1 MRYHHLPVTEA
12 PVLSPNGE
20 HGGATLITTIVILLL
35 LTVLA
40 LGLMHMSRGSIQ
52 AAGSYQTSEQ
62 ALHVAEAGMELV
74 GRTMISS
81 YYSAINS
88 MFYDGGD
95 IARLPDPNFGDLE
108 ALLEGTG
115 ENGAMYATYYGQFPS
130 FKGQVVVDEENNL
143 IGEYFVRIVDNDVL
157 ELEDGDYYNRYEDE
171 DGDYYNNVI
180 QPNFTVDRDYNLL
193 IQSRAVIRSGETI
206 VATRMVSARFCAI
219 PEGSG
224 SQVRQSAANTNLTPA
239 FCKQPWLVR
248 Q

>member
-1 MRYHHLPVTEA
+1 MRFQHRPETGTPALPIH
-12 PVLSPNGE
+12 SE
-20 HGGATLITTIVILLL
+20 HGGATLITTIVVLLL

-40 LGLMHMSRGSIQ
+40 MGLMHMSRASIQ

-88 MFYDGGD
+88 LFFDQGD
-95 IARLPDPNFGDLE
+95 ITRLPDPDFGDLE
-108 ALLEGTG
+108 ALLEQTG
-115 ENGAMYATYYGQFPS
+115 DNGARYATYYGQFPG
-130 FKGQVVVDEENNL
+130 FRGEVVVDEENNL
-143 IGEYFVRIVDNDVL
+143 IGEYFVRIVDNDVI

-171 DGDYYNNVI
+171 DGDYYNGII

-193 IQSRAVIRSGETI
+193 IQSRAIIRSGEKI
-206 VATRMVSARFCAI
+206 IATRMVSARFCAI